1 MVGGHRTAVLGRSAG
16 AYFGVWPMP
25 VNMERVLEQWRE
37 KLLDLTKRN
46 RLISCR
52 LGKGGALP
60 LENPDLDDVI
70 SLLIASDESLTFA
83 KRKWLLGNS
92 ARSEDENGLGLLT
105 ESRASADDSGPGSSE
120 SELRACL
127 NSPRLRTDTALTRLS
142 DKELNARLYRLYL
155 NARTALQEQGVNT
168 LYLALGFLKWF
179 ESDDD
184 QDGLTSPL
192 LLAPVRLHRE
202 SVDAPWEL
210 SLIDEDVVRNFAL
223 AQLLKTDFRITLPAL
238 DDSPDAAACLE
249 YLDAVEAECA
259 RHARWELLRRSA
271 LGLFSFQK
279 MAMWEDLG
287 KNRQTIG
294 SHGMCRALG
303 GDTDSD
309 AIEPIELQDSSEFD
323 ESIHPKDT
331 YHILDCDSSQF
342 EAIVAAKQGSNLI
355 VDGPPGTGKSQ
366 TIANVIAESL
376 AEGKTVLF
384 VSEKVAALEV
394 VKRRLDNCNLG
405 DFCLEL
411 HSHKANKK
419 AVIDELGRSLY
430 LPRQSS
436 NTPNKALTE
445 LFDIRRQLN
454 QYSHSLHLPRDPMKI
469 SLYQAVGRYGR
480 LRAAPALQTDVPNVL
495 AYDEERLAT
504 ALDLVRELARLGHV
518 TRDFQT
524 HPWRGCTIEDTSL
537 TLERS
542 IAEKLPQLAERF
554 LRRLEAFTRLTEFGF
569 GAGPANLASLDAPVD
584 LARAALK
591 SPQLPTSWFEG
602 DIRQLADRV
611 SEIATGAGKFRAA
624 ATKLCMLKLE
634 TALASDL
641 DAIMRRVGSS
651 PDAEA
656 RLRQHE
662 NTRIRGL
669 LAHVGSA
676 CRAVAGVTECVNRL
690 TSAERELRD
699 SIGVSHCDAIADAV
713 RIARLARCV
722 GDVGPSQST
731 WFSLDARSVLRAAAT
746 EAQNDLARVSEI
758 ESELRARI
766 NDSAF
771 GAGRDALLR
780 ESVWYD
786 RWWKRLLPGWR
797 RRRLKLLEH
806 YRDPKAISGGTLLAD
821 ATLLIERANCLGRV
835 SGLAAKHREDV
846 LTFEDGAVN
855 WRATQQ
861 ALERLDQH
869 LTDWGAPL
877 PDALRSHLV
886 DWEHA
891 RAELLLED
899 AETLDRRYEELR
911 VAVDAVGALIRHVGG
926 HGQRWDRLA
935 VDALS
940 QWVANCGRDLIG
952 WRETLAAL
960 VALLV
965 DDQDVPWEGIATVLA
980 DVKSLRELRASLNS
994 AYQTVAQAVP
1004 GIAAP
1009 EDHDWSREAALAA
1022 WLRTFAKAHDGH
1034 PPAHLITLCTDE
1046 ARRQAVAE
1054 SVQLAEATR
1063 DAKFDEGWSLLAS
1076 VFPLDKSVSRGITIS
1091 TASIDE
1097 LIAWFTFLEAHI
1109 SDLRD
1114 WLDLRS
1120 VRRRLNPRGLGPWF
1134 ELSREGSVTDA
1145 DLPDAFM
1152 RRFWELWLDAT
1163 FDSDPRLR
1171 TFRSVSH
1178 DEVVQRFRELDE
1190 AAIRASAR
1198 RIRGK
1203 LLTDAERPDGEAL
1216 SGPLFKELHVL
1227 RHEME
1232 KKKRHLPLR
1241 QLFSKMP
1248 QVLLRLKPCVMM
1260 SPLSVSTFF
1269 DSDWIRFDVVI
1280 FDEASQVRPH
1290 DSIGAVYRG
1299 NQLVVAG
1306 DQRQLPP
1313 TSFFE
1318 HTDMATEEE
1327 EENEEI
1333 STSDLES
1340 ILDVCQSVGLPR
1352 RRLRWHYR
1360 SRREP
1365 LIAFSNKHIYADELM
1380 TFPSVLDADGDPAI
1394 EFVHVA
1400 TGRFKGGTSGGF
1412 NPVEA
1417 RRVAEIVVHEMQR
1430 DRNISVGVVTF
1441 GIGQRDAVQDA
1452 IDSIRRDNR
1461 ALDPLFSEDEEEPF
1475 FIKNLEN
1482 VQGDERDLM
1491 IFSIGYAP
1499 PEQGTFKMNFG
1510 PLNRAGGER
1519 RLNVAVT
1526 RARSRVIVVSSI
1538 KGEAIDLSRTNALGV
1553 KLLRAYLEYA
1563 EQGPAAL
1570 GAEVRED
1577 SERDF
1582 ESDFEREVAS
1592 ALERE
1597 GFLVKHQV
1605 GCGGYRLDLALA
1617 SPSRPG
1623 RYVLGVECDGATYHS
1638 HATARDRDRLRQ
1650 FVLEELG
1657 WKIARIW
1664 STSWYRDPKREI
1676 HKIHAAF
1683 KTATDA
1689 DLARERASSLR
1700 AERPSQPPPKS
1711 PSQVD
1716 VARKPGDVRRDS
1728 EPPRKPTVPAASPA
1742 PPLNGNLAEVEEWVR
1757 SIEPEVW
1764 LNLAT
1769 WGRRSK
1775 NLEYGEQR
1783 LLNDVAVRV
1792 RTSASLTER
1801 LTREAHQLFE
1811 KGRLLGYRPNGAA

>member
-1 MVGGHRTAVLGRSAG
+1 
-16 AYFGVWPMP
+16 
-25 VNMERVLEQWRE
+25 MERVLEQWRE
-37 KLLDLTKRN
+37 RLLDLTKRN

-60 LENPDLDDVI
+60 IEHPDLDDVI
-70 SLLIASDESLTFA
+70 SLLVDSDEKLTFA
-83 KRKWLLGNS
+83 KRKWLLGDSTRLEDANS
-92 ARSEDENGLGLLT
+92 IGLLT
-105 ESRASADDSGPGSSE
+105 NSRASADDSDISSSE

-127 NSPRLRTDTALTRLS
+127 NSPRLRAETALTRLS

-168 LYLALGFLKWF
+168 LYLAMGFLRWF

-184 QDGLTSPL
+184 EDGLTSPL
-192 LLAPVRLHRE
+192 LLAPVRLQRE
-202 SVDAPWEL
+202 SVDAPWEMR
-210 SLIDEDVVRNFAL
+210 LIDEDVARNFAI

-238 DDSPDAAACLE
+238 DESPDAAACLD
-249 YLDAVEAECA
+249 YLDTIEVECS
-259 RHARWELLRRSA
+259 RHSRWELLRRSA

-303 GDTDSD
+303 GDTNSN
-309 AIEPIELQDSSEFD
+309 AIESIELQDSSEFD

-331 YHILDCDSSQF
+331 FHILDCDSSQF

-394 VKRRLDNCNLG
+394 VKRRLDGRNLG

-419 AVIDELGRSLY
+419 AVIDELGRCLHL
-430 LPRQSS
+430 LPQSD
-436 NTPNKALTE
+436 NTPNRELNE
-445 LFDIRRQLN
+445 LFKIRRQLN
-454 QYSHSLHLPRDPMKI
+454 QYSRSLHQRRDPMNV
-469 SLYQAVGRYGR
+469 SMFQAVGRYER
-480 LRAAPALQTDVPNVL
+480 LRGAVSLQIDIPNVPT
-495 AYDEERLAT
+495 YDEERLAT
-504 ALDLVRELARLGHV
+504 ALDLIRELARLGHV
-518 TRDFQT
+518 ARNFAC
-524 HPWRGCTIEDTSL
+524 HPWRGCLVEHTSL

-554 LRRLEAFTRLTEFGF
+554 RRRLEAFTQLTEFGF
-569 GAGPANLASLDAPVD
+569 GAGPATLTSLDAPVG
-584 LARAALK
+584 LAREGLK
-591 SPQLPTSWFEG
+591 SPDVPERWFKG
-602 DIRQLADRV
+602 DIRQLVQHISDVAAGARKYRTV
-611 SEIATGAGKFRAA
+611 AGK
-624 ATKLCMLKLE
+624 LGMLKLE
-634 TALASDL
+634 GALGCDL
-641 DAIMRRVGSS
+641 DAIARRVTSS
-651 PDAEA
+651 LEAEA

-662 NTRIRGL
+662 NGGLRGL
-669 LAHVGSA
+669 LSHVRSA
-676 CRAVAGVTECVNRL
+676 TRAIAGVTECVNRL
-690 TSAERELRD
+690 ALAERELRN
-699 SIGVSHCDAIADAV
+699 SIGAAESDAIAGAT

-722 GDVGPSQST
+722 GDVGPSKPN
-731 WFSLDARSVLRAAAT
+731 WFVPEIRPILRAAAS
-746 EAQNDLARVSEI
+746 EAQAKLDRAAEI
-758 ESELRARI
+758 EGALRTCLFE
-766 NDSAF
+766 SAF
-771 GAGRDALLR
+771 EASLDELLC
-780 ESVWYD
+780 ECVQYN

-806 YRDPKAISGGTLLAD
+806 YRGLRTVSPKTILAD
-821 ATLLIERANCLGRV
+821 AALLIERTECHTRARELGV
-835 SGLAAKHREDV
+835 KYREDV
-846 LTFEDGAVN
+846 LIFDDGTVN

-861 ALERLDQH
+861 AIERLDQY
-869 LTDWGAPL
+869 LSDWGAPI
-877 PDALRSHLV
+877 PDDMRSLLI
-886 DWEHA
+886 DWDQT
-891 RAELLLED
+891 RTELLSED
-899 AETLDRRYEELR
+899 VETFDKRLKELR
-911 VAVDAVGALIRHVGG
+911 RAVDDAGAFVRHVGG
-926 HGQRWDRLA
+926 HGHRWDHLSTEG
-935 VDALS
+935 LS
-940 QWVANCGRDLIG
+940 QWAADCGRDLIEWSG
-952 WRETLAAL
+952 TLEAL
-960 VALLV
+960 ANLLV
-965 DDQDVPWEGIATVLA
+965 DGQDLAWEGIANVL
-980 DVKSLRELRASLNS
+980 DDLKSLRELRQSLKN
-994 AYQTVAQAVP
+994 AYLAIEHAAP

-1009 EDHDWSREAALAA
+1009 ENYDWSREAALASQ
-1022 WLRTFAKAHDGH
+1022 LRDFAIVHDGH
-1034 PPAHLITLCTDE
+1034 PPAHLVALCSNP
-1046 ARRQAVAE
+1046 ARRNAVAGA
-1054 SVQLAEATR
+1054 VRLAEMASDTR
-1063 DAKFDEGWSLLAS
+1063 FDEVWVLITSL
-1076 VFPLDKSVSRGITIS
+1076 FPLDKNVSNGITIN
-1091 TASIDE
+1091 TASIGE
-1097 LIAWFTFLEAHI
+1097 LLSWFGFLGEHI
-1109 SDLRD
+1109 SELGD
-1114 WLDLRS
+1114 WLGFRS
-1120 VRRRLNPRGLGPWF
+1120 VRRRLSPRGLAPLF
-1134 ELSREGSVTDA
+1134 ELLRDGAITDA
-1145 DLPDAFM
+1145 DLPDAFL

-1163 FDSDPRLR
+1163 FDSDPHLR
-1171 TFRSVSH
+1171 AFRSVTH
-1178 DEVVQRFRELDE
+1178 DEAVQRFRELDE

-1203 LLTDAERPDGEAL
+1203 LLSDPERPAGDARA
-1216 SGPLFKELHVL
+1216 GPLFRELHIL

-1241 QLFSKMP
+1241 QLFSRIP

-1269 DSDWIRFDVVI
+1269 DSDLIRFDVVI

-1299 NQLVVAG
+1299 NQLIVAG

-1318 HTDMATEEE
+1318 HADFATEEE
-1327 EENEEI
+1327 EEEL
-1333 STSDLES
+1333 STTDLES
-1340 ILDVCQSVGLPR
+1340 ILDVCQLVGLPR

-1394 EFVHVA
+1394 EFVHVS
-1400 TGRFKGGTSGGF
+1400 TGRFKGGSSGGF

-1417 RRVAEIVVHEMQR
+1417 RHVAEIVVREMQR
-1430 DRNISVGVVTF
+1430 DRNVSIGVVTF

-1452 IDSIRRDNR
+1452 IDTIRRENR

-1499 PEQGTFKMNFG
+1499 DETGRFAMRFG
-1510 PLNRAGGER
+1510 PLNQTGGER
-1519 RLNVAVT
+1519 RLNVAIT

-1570 GAEVRED
+1570 GSEVRED

-1592 ALERE
+1592 ALEAE
-1597 GFLVKHQV
+1597 GLLVKRQV
-1605 GCGGYRLDLALA
+1605 GCGGYRIDLALA

-1657 WKIARIW
+1657 WKISRIW

-1676 HKIHAAF
+1676 QKIHAAF
-1683 KTATDA
+1683 RAATDA
-1689 DLARERASSLR
+1689 DLARER
-1700 AERPSQPPPKS
+1700 PSQPPPTS
-1711 PSQVD
+1711 PS
-1716 VARKPGDVRRDS
+1716 
-1728 EPPRKPTVPAASPA
+1728 ESPA
-1742 PPLNGNLAEVEEWVR
+1742 PPKYGDAPWEQGPVRNPTAESVYRVPPLNGCLAEVERWVR

-1764 LNLAT
+1764 LNLAA
-1769 WGRRSK
+1769 WGRRSR

-1801 LTREAHQLFE
+1801 ISREAHLLFE
-1811 KGRLLGYRPNGAA
+1811 KGRLLGYQPQR